1 MRGRAAGLLHTL
13 SVWAGVSFVG
23 LLGTGAH
30 AQSPAVT
37 IGVPATDGARM
48 VAVEVMDERI
58 RDLTIESP
66 AVGTVHVR
74 LLLPAGHSDASAA
87 TFPVLTLL
95 HGGGG
100 DHLDWTELTD
110 VEAFTAPTDL
120 LVAMPAAASSKL
132 GTRVGDPSPS
142 AGGLEG
148 PPDWETFHL
157 VELRELLER
166 NWQASDERV
175 VAGLSLGGYAAVMYA
190 ARHPGLFR
198 FAASYSGVLD
208 VTVGTADPEDA
219 QALAA
224 EATELAEASGWDEA
238 NPINLVAALD
248 GTPLYVS
255 FGDGEPGPLDPPGT
269 DRDALEAWVGAG
281 ADQFVAAL
289 DAAGIAATVHAY
301 GPGTHSWP
309 YWDRELEASLPLLLD
324 AVGP

>member
-1 MRGRAAGLLHTL
+1 
-13 SVWAGVSFVG
+13 
-23 LLGTGAH
+23 
-30 AQSPAVT
+30 
-37 IGVPATDGARM
+37 M
-48 VAVEVMDERI
+48 VAVEVIDERT

-66 AVGTVHVR
+66 VVGTVQVR
-74 LLLPAGHSDASAA
+74 ILLPADHGDGSA
-87 TFPVLTLL
+87 TTIPVLMLL

-100 DHLDWTELTD
+100 DHLDWTELTG

-120 LVAMPAAASSKL
+120 LVAMPAAASSNL
-132 GTRVGDPSPS
+132 GAPVADPGTSID
-142 AGGLEG
+142 GLDG

-166 NWQASDERV
+166 NWQASDERA

-190 ARHPGLFR
+190 TRHPGLFR

-208 VTVGTADPEDA
+208 VTVGAADPEPA
-219 QALAA
+219 QTLVA

-255 FGDGEPGPLDPPGT
+255 YGNGEPGPLDPPGT
-269 DRDALEAWVGAG
+269 DQDALEAWVGAG
-281 ADQFVAAL
+281 ADHFVAAL
-289 DAAGIAATVHAY
+289 DEAGIPATVHAY

-324 AVGP
+324 ALGSDGT